1 MHEMSSSLSL
11 SPLPAPHL
19 PSAVWRMLSA
29 NTVRQSLPGG
39 LDALWDISIGAA
51 KRLSMQRRRFMRRA
65 GTIVAMEDQ
74 FSSLTDEGL
83 RQIVA
88 VVSRAFRT
96 RRAGSGHVDKAF
108 ALLRE
113 VAYRQI
119 GLRPHHVQVAAALA
133 MEAGC
138 VAELATGEGKTL
150 VATMPA
156 ALAGWRG
163 RGCHLITVNDYLARR
178 DTEWMEPIYRFCG
191 LTVAAIDD
199 QMAPHERRCA
209 YAADVTYC
217 TNKTVAADFLRDRL
231 VLGQFK
237 DLSGALVRKIT
248 SGEDG
253 PGSLLGRGLECALI
267 DEADSVLIDE
277 AVTPLIIAEQSTN
290 EQQVAAYM
298 NAAAMA
304 AQLRRGVDYEVETR
318 YREVHLTNA
327 GQRHIR
333 ELTWDLQGLWAS
345 PRHSRELLVQAV
357 TARELFIRDQHYFVQ
372 DGKVL
377 IIDESTGRAMPD
389 RSWRSGMHQA
399 VEAKEKLAI
408 TVDRDTLARVSFQRF
423 FRLYRRLAGMTGT
436 GYEARHEL
444 WQIYHL
450 PVVKIPT
457 HRPRR
462 CRQEPDR
469 IFATADAKWHAVL
482 DQAKKLHGQGRP
494 VLVGTRSVEA
504 SEHLSVLLEQANLK
518 HQVLNAVRHGREA
531 AIVAEA
537 GQAGRI
543 TVATNMAG
551 RGTDIKLAKGVEER
565 GGLAVICSER
575 HLSARVDRQLF
586 GRAGR
591 QGDAGTASVLLSLE
605 DDLVKRFV
613 PLLLRP
619 LVARLCEGESELSGF
634 LVRFL
639 IAHAQRRARRLVTSQ
654 RKSVLRADDWLD
666 EALGFCGREL

>member
-138 VAELATGEGKTL
+138 VVELATGEGKTL

-357 TARELFIRDQHYFVQ
+357 RARELFIRDQHYFVQ

-399 VEAKEKLAI
+399 VEAKEKLPI

-518 HQVLNAVRHGREA
+518 HQVLNAVRHGQEA

-619 LVARLCEGESELSGF
+619 LVARLCEGEGELSGF
-634 LVRFL
+634 LARFL
-639 IAHAQRRARRLVTSQ
+639 IAHAQRRARRLVASQ